1 MGPRPAPLE
10 DEGGVSPASCGV
22 RGELRW
28 RQAAADGDS
37 GGGAMAGLAELE
49 ASRTGGCQL
58 DLAIHIGKVHFI
70 ISLSKF
76 CEQNICWK
84 SEKNCIEGEI
94 NNFRVSVLPIYGHG
108 VYLLLIRI
116 VFVLFCFVFNAF

>member
-58 DLAIHIGKVHFI
+58 DLAVHIGKHLATGSKLLWCR
-70 ISLSKF
+70 ISIF
-76 CEQNICWK
+76 CLGIKCRK
-84 SEKNCIEGEI
+84 SA
-94 NNFRVSVLPIYGHG
+94 LQ
-108 VYLLLIRI
+108 LLLTKKILQLSRSY
-116 VFVLFCFVFNAF
+116 NARKKNWMLSLV